1 MNNFFAT
8 PEGAWGDGSVH
19 LTITGIV
26 IVVVIIALLLIVAA
40 FVRQKNASRKAALDY
55 QTACL
60 LCGCHCTCRG
70 MFHDQTV

>member
-26 IVVVIIALLLIVAA
+26 IVVVIIALLLIIAA
-40 FVRQKNASRKAALDY
+40 FVRQKNASRKAAR
-55 QTACL
+55 L
-60 LCGCHCTCRG
+60 LCSCHRTCRG
-70 MFHDQTV
+70 MFHDHTV

>member
-40 FVRQKNASRKAALDY
+40 FVRQKNSHWCFR
-55 QTACL
+55 
-60 LCGCHCTCRG
+60 
-70 MFHDQTV
+70 HDSHLRL

>member
-26 IVVVIIALLLIVAA
+26 IVVVIIALLLIL
-40 FVRQKNASRKAALDY
+40 SLI
-55 QTACL
+55 
-60 LCGCHCTCRG
+60 HI
-70 MFHDQTV
+70 

>member
-26 IVVVIIALLLIVAA
+26 IVVVIIALLLIIAA
-40 FVRQKNASRKAALDY
+40 FVRQKNASH
-55 QTACL
+55 QTARL
-60 LCGCHCTCRG
+60 LCSCYRTCRG
-70 MFHDQTV
+70 MFHDQIV

>member
-26 IVVVIIALLLIVAA
+26 IVVVIC
-40 FVRQKNASRKAALDY
+40 S
-55 QTACL
+55 
-60 LCGCHCTCRG
+60 CHRTCHG
-70 MFHDQTV
+70 MFRDQIV